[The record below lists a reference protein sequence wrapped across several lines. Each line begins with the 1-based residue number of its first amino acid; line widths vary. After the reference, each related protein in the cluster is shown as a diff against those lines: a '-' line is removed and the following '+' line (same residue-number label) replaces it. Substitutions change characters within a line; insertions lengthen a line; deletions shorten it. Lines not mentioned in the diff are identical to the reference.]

1 MNKQQENIFLRTIEE
16 KISINP
22 SSSFDQNFWTSFEK
36 VSDVNQHN
44 KIGFFQRLMS
54 RPIIPALSVSLVVLF
69 SVLYINNYTPSIN
82 QNNSIAMEIIEIEQM
97 LENMDILAEIDDI
110 NLTDDEW
117 EILTGDS

>member
-1 MNKQQENIFLRTIEE
+1 MNKKQENIFLRTIEE
-16 KISINP
+16 KISINT
-22 SSSFDQNFWTSFEK
+22 SSSFDKNFWTSFEK
-36 VSDVNQHN
+36 VSDINQSN
-44 KIGFFQRLMS
+44 KISFFQRFLS
-54 RPIIPALSVSLVVLF
+54 KPIIPALSVSLIVIF

-110 NLTDDEW
+110 NLTEDEW